1 MLYKIPQGTKYY
13 TDLQYRIRS
22 SSALGEDIEKYEKL
36 MVKLLKNE
44 VATIESKKLILR
56 ELSWMESVYS
66 IDAIK
71 VLVSNA
77 ALKDKAIFALS
88 RLHPVLR

>member
-1 MLYKIPQGTKYY
+1 
-13 TDLQYRIRS
+13 
-22 SSALGEDIEKYEKL
+22 